1 MKHKVEI
8 EYTAPNTPQQNG
20 TCEKRIADDGRS
32 SRAMLTSAR
41 LKPTFSNRLR
51 AEAKSTATKIHNLWV
66 TKKGVKCGYEAFYS
80 KSSKLRP
87 EHLIEWG
94 RMGYV
99 TDRTMIKGKAK
110 PKAEPMLMVGY
121 ADNHSSDM
129 YRLYNPATGQV
140 VLSRDVTWANW
151 MPTKTT
157 EMLQELLLEDPDFDV
172 RPGIEAVPTNPLVEE
187 EPETGGYTPPVET
200 LQDTVAGRTT
210 SQDFDE
216 TTRRFNSQV
225 TWKNRVI

>member
-1 MKHKVEI
+1 
-8 EYTAPNTPQQNG
+8 
-20 TCEKRIADDGRS
+20 
-32 SRAMLTSAR
+32 
-41 LKPTFSNRLR
+41 
-51 AEAKSTATKIHNLWV
+51 
-66 TKKGVKCGYEAFYS
+66 
-80 KSSKLRP
+80 
-87 EHLIEWG
+87 
-94 RMGYV
+94 
-99 TDRTMIKGKAK
+99 
-110 PKAEPMLMVGY
+110 
-121 ADNHSSDM
+121 
-129 YRLYNPATGQV
+129 
-140 VLSRDVTWANW
+140 

-225 TWKNRVI
+225 TWKNHVIRDESPPHTRSRTRSESPSRIPHEV